1 MMEGWKSCEAATARC
16 FSQVRNV
23 HHEERSNATAE
34 REFRMMEGWKS
45 CEAATAR
52 CFSQV
57 LNDGGFILPLLPAAF
72 PGLH

>member
-1 MMEGWKSCEAATARC
+1 
-16 FSQVRNV
+16 
-23 HHEERSNATAE
+23 
-34 REFRMMEGWKS
+34 MMEGWKS

-57 LNDGGFILPLLPAAF
+57 LNDGGFIHPLLPAAF